1 MSRRRAYSASV
12 LLQAQEDEL
21 REKVRAAEAELEGL
35 RRRLTALTE
44 ERERTS
50 LLELHRALETGGL
63 SIEEWLEAIRNMPRK
78 KSGKE

>member
-1 MSRRRAYSASV
+1 MSRPKRYSASV

-21 REKVRAAEAELEGL
+21 REKVRGMEDELAEL

-50 LLELHRALETGGL
+50 LLELHRSLETSGR
-63 SIEEWLEAIRNMPRK
+63 SIEEWLEAIRNMPRP
-78 KSGKE
+78 